1 MFGGVAKEHTDRS
14 GVQVCEVLWQT
25 CLGRTLVQI
34 SSILT
39 VLNIFTV
46 TFFVTASARGQ

>member
-1 MFGGVAKEHTDRS
+1 LKKNEEATDRDIEES
-14 GVQVCEVLWQT
+14 
-25 CLGRTLVQI
+25 LVQI